1 MRFGLRPAQVS
12 KTMTPFSLRFF
23 QDNVANPTTRVTATS
38 DPVPSNQRF
47 IVEHISGYFVV
58 GTGWPVDLIWATD
71 PFGQEVNLPT
81 HFASR
86 ELNFGGALGIGV
98 YHQFGSPVTMYID
111 GGSNITLNGDANI
124 AGQIFAVAIGQL
136 VPM

>member
-1 MRFGLRPAQVS
+1 MTSFFLR
-12 KTMTPFSLRFF
+12 LF
-23 QDNVANPTTRVTATS
+23 QDNVANPTTRVTAIS

-47 IVEHISGYFVV
+47 IVEHISGYFVF

-81 HFASR
+81 HFQSR

-98 YHQFGSPVTMYID
+98 YHQFGSAVTMYID
-111 GGSNITLNGDANI
+111 GGANITLNGDANI

>member
-1 MRFGLRPAQVS
+1 
-12 KTMTPFSLRFF
+12 
-23 QDNVANPTTRVTATS
+23 
-38 DPVPSNQRF
+38 
-47 IVEHISGYFVV
+47 
-58 GTGWPVDLIWATD
+58 
-71 PFGQEVNLPT
+71 
-81 HFASR
+81 
-86 ELNFGGALGIGV
+86 LGIGV